1 MAGLLL
7 AAAVGALTSGCLI
20 PQDDQVILDL
30 PPKANRP
37 IKIVSQEPVQRL
49 KFANSTTCASQ
60 NPAFRLTAEDAD
72 VADVVY
78 SMWFIDQG
86 PDAQKYEPNIILGGT
101 SPRREVTAPNL
112 SAFRSALANLNPGT
126 HLLTAYVADWP
137 FLEPV
142 DGKVGLVSR
151 DETLADGGV
160 LKDKGSFDSFTWVLD
175 VEPCP

>member
-7 AAAVGALTSGCLI
+7 AAAVCVPTSGCLI

-30 PPKANRP
+30 PPKANSP
-37 IKIVSQEPVQRL
+37 IKVVSQEPAQRL

-60 NPAFRLTAEDAD
+60 NPAFRVFAEDAD

-86 PDAQKYEPNIILGGT
+86 PDAQNYQPNIIPGGS

-137 FLEPV
+137 FLEPI
-142 DGKVGLVSR
+142 DGKVGTVSR

-160 LKDKGSFDSFTWVLD
+160 LKDSGSFDSFTWVLD